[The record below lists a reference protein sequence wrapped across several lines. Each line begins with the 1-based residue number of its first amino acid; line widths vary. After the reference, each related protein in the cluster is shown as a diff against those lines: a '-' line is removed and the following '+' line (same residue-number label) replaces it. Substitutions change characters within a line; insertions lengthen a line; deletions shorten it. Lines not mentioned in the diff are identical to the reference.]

1 MGEIRSKTPS
11 DQLAPPR
18 HRCSHPENLFW
29 LRAVLICCFV
39 GCAGA
44 GAGADDADSMGRPAA
59 ASPGRHRSA
68 PPKNTC
74 RKTLHFELD
83 DVDLWCAVSAFGCG
97 PPSSRRPATSEG
109 VRGGRRLGAHGT
121 PGYGQV
127 RVGSARSQGT
137 PRANSAGSRGSG
149 GSSGRGKGGGA
160 LTERGTASSAGS
172 AEGGDERAV
181 TASPRMGGR
190 DGVYTPVWPPW

>member
-1 MGEIRSKTPS
+1 
-11 DQLAPPR
+11 
-18 HRCSHPENLFW
+18 
-29 LRAVLICCFV
+29 VLICCLWGV
-39 GCAGA
+39 QAPVPEPTTPTAWGGQLQ
-44 GAGADDADSMGRPAA
+44 
-59 ASPGRHRSA
+59 RHPDGTGPR
-68 PPKNTC
+68 PPKTLVANTC
-74 RKTLHFELD
+74 RKPCTLELTTMRW
-83 DVDLWCAVSAFGCG
+83 VLWCAASAFGCG

-149 GSSGRGKGGGA
+149 GSGGSGRGKGGGA